1 MIIEDFVRQA
11 ELYPNA
17 LAVEH
22 AGIGVDYSTLLG
34 RSSAFARRLNALGIG
49 HNDRVALA
57 LPKSI
62 EALACLIGVM
72 MTGAAYVP
80 LDAGQPEARIGRSLH
95 DCEPRAIVTTPPL
108 LERLLAIEPSL
119 QREIQALI
127 THGTCRIPGAIEH
140 DFRQKESTFRPTTSV
155 SPDSPAY
162 ILYTSGST
170 GEPKGV
176 VHSVTSAA
184 QFVNWAVRTFR
195 LDCSQVLAN
204 FAQFSFDLSILD
216 LFGALTTGAS
226 VHLVQAEMLLRP
238 KELVKKLDEWGTTLL
253 YAVPSAISLL
263 ESDGNL
269 VEHAPAKLARVL
281 YAGEP
286 FAVRQLTRVMN
297 ALPQAKFF
305 NLYGPTETNVCT
317 YHSLSG
323 VPGEGTTQIPIGKA
337 CEHLTVEVLD
347 DRGQRAKTGD
357 EGEVCVAGP
366 SVMSGYF
373 RRPDSNKVAF
383 FGQTLF
389 PDARVRYRTGDRAQ
403 LDQNGLFWFLGR
415 RDRLVKKRGY
425 RIELGEIEVA
435 LSQSS
440 GVREAVAFGVNVE
453 EGIRVNAAVVLH
465 ESEKPSILTLKA
477 QCGRLLPP
485 YMVPDSILILP
496 TLPRTPNGKVDLM
509 RLRKMS
515 AV

>member
-11 ELYPNA
+11 ELCPNA

-22 AGIGVDYSTLLG
+22 AGISIDYSTLLG

-80 LDAGQPEARIGRSLH
+80 LDARQPEARIGRSLH
-95 DCEPRAIVTTPPL
+95 DCEPRAIVTTPRL
-108 LERLLAIEPSL
+108 LERLLAIDPSL
-119 QREIQALI
+119 RKGIQALI
-127 THGTCRIPGAIEH
+127 THRACQIPGAIEH
-140 DFRQKESTFRPTTSV
+140 DFTQQESTFRPTTSIT
-155 SPDSPAY
+155 PDSHAY

-176 VHSVTSAA
+176 VHSVNSAA
-184 QFVNWAVRTFR
+184 QFVDWAVRTFR
-195 LDCSQVLAN
+195 LDSSQVLAN
-204 FAQFSFDLSILD
+204 FAEFSFDLSILD

-238 KELVKKLDEWGTTLL
+238 KELVRKLDEWGTTLL

-269 VEHAPAKLARVL
+269 VEHAPARLARVL

-286 FAVRQLTRVMN
+286 FPVRQLTRVMN

-317 YHSLSG
+317 YHALSD
-323 VPGEGTTQIPIGKA
+323 VPCEGTTQIPIGKS

-347 DRGQRAKTGD
+347 DRGQRAKIGD

-373 RRPDSNKVAF
+373 RRPDSNKEAF
-383 FGQTLF
+383 FDQTLF
-389 PDARVRYRTGDRAQ
+389 SDARARYRTGDRARI
-403 LDQNGLFWFLGR
+403 DQSGLFWFLGR
-415 RDRLVKKRGY
+415 HDRLVKKRGY
-425 RIELGEIEVA
+425 RIELGEIEAA
-435 LSQSS
+435 LSQSMS
-440 GVREAVAFGVNVE
+440 VREAVAYSVTVE
-453 EGIRVNAAVVLH
+453 DGIRVNAAVALH
-465 ESEKPSILTLKA
+465 ESEQPSVLTLKA

-496 TLPRTPNGKVDLM
+496 KLPRTPNGKVDLM
-509 RLRKMS
+509 RLREMS
-515 AV
+515 TV